1 MGKKPLRQQLKI
13 TGMHCASCSQ
23 SVERALAAVAGVR
36 SASVNLLTESAWV
49 ETDRDVPTD
58 ELVQAVAAAGFHAE
72 GAAKP
77 RHVGLA
83 IEGMHC
89 ASCAQ
94 AVERALA
101 GVPGVHAASVNLLTE
116 NAQIELDRDVPS
128 EELVQAVE
136 AAGYQAKGSPSVPQ
150 RVDLSV
156 DGMHCVSCAQA
167 VERALNDLDGV
178 SEAVVNL
185 ATEQATVHVDGH
197 VPVEALESAI
207 ERAGYAVRHREPRP
221 DAAIAPA
228 ASAFEDDLIERDAR
242 HLREA
247 SGRMWI
253 AWLLVIPIMGWMIPE
268 MFLGIMWPSPLGFH
282 IGMVALAA
290 PALLIAGW
298 PTLRSGFRS
307 LFRLSP
313 SMDTLIAL
321 GTSVSLLTG
330 IIAILAELG
339 LAPRILDYA
348 GVSAMI
354 MAIHLTG
361 RRIETAAKGRA
372 SKAIKGLLTLGAK
385 TAHVIRNERELEIR
399 IDEVQ
404 VDDLMIVRPGE
415 KVPTDGVVVSGESH
429 VDESIVTGESMPV
442 RRTPGDE
449 VVGATVNGQGVLRV
463 RATNVGEHTFLAQVV
478 RMVAEAQGSKVPVQA
493 FADRVTRIF
502 VPVVLAI
509 SASTFLL
516 WMIFPAAFQRVAAA
530 ASSYLPWVSTD
541 LSGLSLALFAAI
553 AVLVIACPCAL
564 GLATPTALM
573 VGSGKGAE
581 NGILIRSG
589 EAIQTL
595 QEVGTIVFDKTG
607 TITEGKPGV
616 TDVIPLNGVGG
627 EEMLRVAGVLETVSE
642 HPLGLAVVA
651 ECRNRGLTLS
661 EPTDVEAI
669 PGSGIR
675 GRVDGQI
682 VAVGRPEWLA
692 ELGFKATE
700 AVQRAEELAAE
711 AKTVVLVGTEEQ
723 GIVGVLGIADRIKEE
738 AAEAIRQLHE
748 LAIASVM
755 LTGDHRSTAEAVAR
769 QVGIDRVIAEVRPAD
784 KLAMVE
790 ELQADGSLVAMVGDG
805 INDAPALKAANVGIA
820 LGTGTDV
827 AIESADITLVS
838 GRLNAVVRA
847 VRLSRATFAKIRQ
860 NLFWAFFYNVVAI
873 PLAILGLLHPL
884 IAEAAMAMSS
894 INVVTNANRLRRVN
908 LDASR

>member
-1 MGKKPLRQQLKI
+1 MGNDASRQQLRI
-13 TGMHCASCSQ
+13 EGMHCASCAQ
-23 SVERALAAVAGVR
+23 TVERALAGVSGVR
-36 SASVNLLTESAWV
+36 SAAVNLLTERAVVELDRDVSTDELVQAVEAAGFQAETEAKPRRVELTIDGMHCASCAQAVERALSGVSGVHAASVNLLTESAHV
-49 ETDRDVPTD
+49 ETDRNVSP
-58 ELVQAVAAAGFHAE
+58 EKLVQAVEAAGYQ
-72 GAAKP
+72 AKSESSS
-77 RHVGLA
+77 RRVDLA
-83 IEGMHC
+83 VEGMHC

-94 AVERALA
+94 AVERAL
-101 GVPGVHAASVNLLTE
+101 NE
-116 NAQIELDRDVPS
+116 IE
-128 EELVQAVE
+128 
-136 AAGYQAKGSPSVPQ
+136 
-150 RVDLSV
+150 
-156 DGMHCVSCAQA
+156 
-167 VERALNDLDGV
+167 GV
-178 SEAVVNL
+178 SDATVNL
-185 ATEQATVHVDGH
+185 ATEQATIHIDGS
-197 VPVEALESAI
+197 VSTEALEDAIVNAGFSVGRRAATPGESSVSSA
-207 ERAGYAVRHREPRP
+207 
-221 DAAIAPA
+221 
-228 ASAFEDDLIERDAR
+228 STFEEDLIERDAR

-247 SGRMWI
+247 SRRMGL

-282 IGMVALAA
+282 IGMVALAT

-307 LFRLSP
+307 LLRLSP

-321 GTSVSLLTG
+321 GTTVSLITG
-330 IIAILAELG
+330 IIAILAELD

-372 SKAIKGLLTLGAK
+372 SKAIKSLLTLGAK
-385 TAHVIRNERELEIR
+385 TAHVIREDRELEIR
-399 IDEVQ
+399 VDEVQ
-404 VDDLMIVRPGE
+404 AGDLMIVRPGE
-415 KVPTDGVVVSGESH
+415 KIPTDGVVVSGESH

-442 RRTPGDE
+442 HRTPGDD
-449 VVGATVNGQGVLRV
+449 VVGATVNGQGVLRI

-516 WMIFPAAFQRVAAA
+516 WMIFPDAFQRVAAA
-530 ASSYLPWVSTD
+530 ASAYLPWVSTD

-595 QEVGTIVFDKTG
+595 QEVRTMIFDKTG
-607 TITEGKPGV
+607 TLTEGKPGV
-616 TDVIPLNGVGG
+616 TDVMPLNGATD
-627 EEMLRVAGVLETVSE
+627 ETMLRAAGALETVSE

-651 ECRNRGLTLS
+651 ECQSRELALP
-661 EPTDVEAI
+661 EPTDVEAV

-675 GRVDGQI
+675 GHVEGRGVI
-682 VAVGRPEWLA
+682 VGRPEWLA
-692 ELGFKATE
+692 EQGFQSQE
-700 AVQRAEELAAE
+700 AERRAEVLASE
-711 AKTVVLVGTEEQ
+711 AKTVVFVAMEDLGL
-723 GIVGVLGIADRIKEE
+723 IGVLGIADRIKEE
-738 AAEAIRQLHE
+738 AVEAIRQLRE
-748 LAIASVM
+748 LGIASVM

-769 QVGIDRVIAEVRPAD
+769 SVGIDRVIAEVRPAD

-790 ELQADGSLVAMVGDG
+790 ELQVDGTRVAMVGDG

-860 NLFWAFFYNVVAI
+860 NLFWAFFYNVIAI
-873 PLAILGLLHPL
+873 PLAVLGLLHPL

-894 INVVTNANRLRRVN
+894 INVVSNANRLRRVP
-908 LDASR
+908 LDTSR

>member
-1 MGKKPLRQQLKI
+1 MGNDASRQQLKI
-13 TGMHCASCSQ
+13 EGMHCASCAQ
-23 SVERALAAVAGVR
+23 TVERALAGVSGVR
-36 SASVNLLTESAWV
+36 SAAVNLLTESATV
-49 ETDRDVPTD
+49 ELDRGVATK
-58 ELVQAVAAAGFHAE
+58 ELVQAVEAVGFQAK
-72 GAAKP
+72 AVAKP
-77 RHVGLA
+77 RRTEMA
-83 IEGMHC
+83 IDGMHC

-94 AVERALA
+94 AVERALLS
-101 GVPGVHAASVNLLTE
+101 VSGVHTASVNLLTE
-116 NAQIELDRDVPS
+116 NAHVEGDRDVP
-128 EELVQAVE
+128 LDQLIQAVE
-136 AAGYQAKGSPSVPQ
+136 AAGYQAKGESQSR

-156 DGMHCVSCAQA
+156 DGMHCASCAQA
-167 VERALNDLDGV
+167 VERALNEIEGV
-178 SEAVVNL
+178 SGATVNL
-185 ATEQATVHVDGH
+185 ATEQATVHLDGDLST
-197 VPVEALESAI
+197 ETLEGAVI
-207 ERAGYAVRHREPRP
+207 RAGYAVRHR
-221 DAAIAPA
+221 AAATEATSA
-228 ASAFEDDLIERDAR
+228 ASAASFEDDLIERDAR

-247 SGRMWI
+247 SRRMWL

-282 IGMVALAA
+282 IGMVSLAA

-307 LFRLSP
+307 LFRFSP

-321 GTSVSLLTG
+321 GTTVSLSTG

-372 SKAIKGLLTLGAK
+372 SKAIKSLLTLGAK
-385 TAHVIRNERELEIR
+385 TARVVREDRELEIR
-399 IDEVQ
+399 VDEVLAGD
-404 VDDLMIVRPGE
+404 VMIVRPGE
-415 KVPTDGVVVSGESH
+415 KIPTDGVVVSGESH
-429 VDESIVTGESMPV
+429 VDEAIVTGESMPV
-442 RRTPGDE
+442 HRTPGDD

-493 FADRVTRIF
+493 FADRVTRVF

-516 WMIFPAAFQRVAAA
+516 WSIFPGAFQRVAAA
-530 ASSYLPWVSTD
+530 ASAYLPWVSTD

-595 QEVGTIVFDKTG
+595 QEVGTMVFDKTG
-607 TITEGKPGV
+607 TLTEGKPGV
-616 TDVIPLNGVGG
+616 TNVIPLHGDEG
-627 EEMLRVAGVLETVSE
+627 ESMLRAAGALETVSE

-651 ECRNRGLTLS
+651 ECKSRGLVLP
-661 EPTDVEAI
+661 EPTDVEAV

-675 GRVDGQI
+675 GRVEGRSVI
-682 VAVGRPEWLA
+682 IGRPEWLA
-692 ELGFKATE
+692 EQGFESQE
-700 AVQRAEELAAE
+700 AERRAEALATE
-711 AKTVVLVGTEEQ
+711 AKTVVFVGVEDR
-723 GIVGVLGIADRIKEE
+723 GVVGVLGIADQIKEE
-738 AAEAIRQLHE
+738 AVEAIRE
-748 LAIASVM
+748 LRELGISSVM

-769 QVGIDRVIAEVRPAD
+769 TVGIDRVIAEVRPAD

-790 ELQADGSLVAMVGDG
+790 ELQGDGTRVAMVGDG

-847 VRLSRATFAKIRQ
+847 VRLSRATFSKIRQ
-860 NLFWAFFYNVVAI
+860 NLFWAFFYNVIAI

-908 LDASR
+908 LNRAP